1 MKKKPD
7 GTCSVSGRAFQKLL
21 QIMKLTFLIAF
32 LTVIQVFGS
41 VYSQNTRLSLSVED
55 KSMREVFKLIEQESN
70 FRFFYNDEFKELNK
84 KVNLDVSDSK
94 IDDILVSMLDQS
106 EVTYRILDNNVI
118 VITPLAEPV
127 LQAGTVKGKVVDAAT
142 SEPIV
147 GANIVVE
154 GTVTGTI
161 SGMDGGF
168 TINVP
173 NGSAVLVVSFIGMTT
188 QRIPVAGQQFVN
200 VALVSDVARLEE
212 VVVTG
217 YGTQKKKDVTG
228 AIAVISAK
236 ELDARPAM
244 QFGNAL
250 EGKAAGIQVIR
261 PSGQPQA
268 GFSIKIRG
276 TSSITSGSD
285 PLYIVDGVQT
295 YNVNEINP
303 NDIES
308 FTVLKD
314 ASSAAIYGSSGANG
328 VVLITTKRG
337 RNQKTQVNFSTS
349 LMTSQAWKKLKVLN
363 SSQFKDLA
371 LELGLP
377 SIDWNYYNANTN
389 WQDLGF
395 RSAMTQNYQLAVQ
408 GGNDKTD
415 FYLSGSVVN
424 QEGIVINNSVKRA
437 TFKINLD
444 HRVSDFFKIGTSIA
458 YDRWTDISV
467 PENDR
472 NGILTRMLDY
482 VPIVGVWDKNSPN
495 QYAVNPFI
503 PDLENPVSTAY
514 QPDQLYD
521 HDRFHGNTY
530 GELSILKT
538 LKFKSLL
545 GFEHSNGIYTSFQNP
560 TQTSYGRSMD
570 GLASESHDNFNY
582 WVSENTLNF
591 NQKFGDHDLA
601 VLGGFIA
608 SRESERGLSV
618 GSHGFGGSTAITT
631 VTAGTVQNVP
641 QVSIYEKSHA
651 AFIGRLTYGYKD
663 KYLLTSN
670 FRADGSG
677 QFSSANRWGY
687 FPSFSAGWRISKE
700 SFFENITFINDLKL
714 RAGWGLVG
722 NDRANPYAWYGLV
735 NPAAYITGGQ
745 VINAYVPG
753 TLENTALKWE
763 KTAQYNVGLD
773 VALLESRI
781 AFSADY
787 YKKKTTDLLLYVP
800 VPASVGI
807 PGNVALQNAGSI
819 ENSGFEF
826 QISSR
831 NLVKGDFTW
840 NTDFNINFNTNKV
853 LDVVGTVIHSGAINP
868 AGTTYNLSIVE
879 EGKPLGQFYGYIAKG
894 VDPQTGMLVYK
905 DLNNDDEITDAD
917 KTVIGS
923 ANPDFSYG
931 LTNSFAYKNF
941 TLDLFLQGVQGNDI
955 FDATKMLT
963 ESMRLGMNQ
972 SATVLDRWK
981 TPGDITSMPR
991 AVKDDVT
998 NSQPSTRFIENGSYL
1013 RVKSLTLAYNLPK
1026 ALLERMKIG
1035 KLQIYATGE
1044 NLLTF
1049 TKYTGFDPE
1058 VSAFSASGQDNTS
1071 KNTAFGVDY
1080 GTYPQSRDFIIG
1092 INVTF

>member
-84 KVNLDVSDSK
+84 KVNLNVSDSK

-127 LQAGTVKGKVVDAAT
+127 MQAGTVKGKVVDAAT

-395 RSAMTQNYQLAVQ
+395 RSALTQNYQLAVQ

-700 SFFENITFINDLKL
+700 SFFENITFINYLKL